1 LMSKH
6 LTAARGTKAIF
17 RVTMPNRS
25 CVRMIP
31 LAGNSQQETKGFVE
45 THKREG
51 KEGAMLKLIAAAIVV
66 LAIGVAATAAF
77 ADCGA
82 AHNSPPTPEVQTP
95 PTDASS

>member
-1 LMSKH
+1 
-6 LTAARGTKAIF
+6 
-17 RVTMPNRS
+17 
-25 CVRMIP
+25 
-31 LAGNSQQETKGFVE
+31 
-45 THKREG
+45 
-51 KEGAMLKLIAAAIVV
+51 MLKLIVAAIAV